1 MELSQLFM
9 IAAVTKTSYEQC
21 RALLIDNDQ
30 LYDDVFLLICEYTIA
45 LSQTYKMLEDLIIN
59 HKDGD
64 DEDNVKIGNKIHLNV
79 LLIKCAALEDKI
91 QERICLTIH

>member
-9 IAAVTKTSYEQC
+9 IAAITKTSYDQC
-21 RALLIDNDQ
+21 RALLVDNDQ
-30 LYDDVFLLICEYTIA
+30 LYDDVFLLICKYTIA

-59 HKDGD
+59 HKKIDN
-64 DEDNVKIGNKIHLNV
+64 ENNVKINDRTHLNA
-79 LLIKCAALEDKI
+79 LIRNCADLEDQI

>member
-21 RALLIDNDQ
+21 RALLVDNDQ
-30 LYDDVFLLICEYTIA
+30 LYDDIFLLICEYTIA

-64 DEDNVKIGNKIHLNV
+64 DEDNVKIGNRIHLNV
-79 LLIKCAALEDKI
+79 LIRRCAALEDQI
-91 QERICLTIH
+91 QERIAG

>member
-9 IAAVTKTSYEQC
+9 NAAVTKTSYEQC